1 MARGLWNGAISFGL
15 INIPVEIMSAK
26 DQKRISFRMLDK
38 NDFSPIGYKQINKAT
53 GKEVQRKNIV
63 KGYEYSPNQF
73 VVMTNADFEK
83 ANPKATKTLDIQ
95 DFVDIE
101 DVDPLMF
108 ETPYYLIPGKSG
120 EKGYIL
126 LRKTLEHT
134 KKAAVT
140 QFVMHKK
147 EHLGV
152 IMPRGEYLI
161 LEVLR
166 YAHEVKELDEAKF
179 LEDVDLS
186 KVRISDRE
194 LKMAESLVRGMT
206 ERWQPKRYK
215 DTYQDDLLRLIEH
228 KIKGGETET
237 PPELEAPEPT
247 KTNTVDLS
255 ALLERSLQSRGGRGH
270 ASNHP
275 ALRGGSSSRTAA
287 ASKRSTSAR
296 KSVSAK
302 SGAKKKVAHKAK
314 SVAKAHAA
322 HKATSKRKSTSTS
335 KRA

>member
-38 NDFSPIGYKQINKAT
+38 NDFSPIGYKQINKTT
-53 GKEVQRKNIV
+53 GREVQRKNIV

-73 VVMTNADFEK
+73 VVMTEADFEK

-120 EKGYIL
+120 EKGYLL

-134 KKAAVT
+134 KKAAIT

-147 EHLGV
+147 EHLGA
-152 IMPRGEYLI
+152 IMPRGDYLI

-206 ERWQPKRYK
+206 ERWQPRRYK
-215 DTYQDDLLRLIEH
+215 DTYQDDLLRLIEA
-228 KIKGGETET
+228 KIKGGKTET
-237 PPELEAPEPT
+237 PPELEVPEAT

-255 ALLERSLQSRGGRGH
+255 ALLERSLQSRGSRAAH
-270 ASNHP
+270 HP
-275 ALRGGSSSRTAA
+275 ALREGSSSRSAA
-287 ASKRSTSAR
+287 ASKKSTSAR
-296 KSVSAK
+296 KSVSTK
-302 SGAKKKVAHKAK
+302 SGGTKKKAAHKSK

-322 HKATSKRKSTSTS
+322 HKATTKRKTSHA
-335 KRA
+335 KRAH

>member
-26 DQKRISFRMLDK
+26 DQKRISFRLLDK
-38 NDFSPIGYKQINKAT
+38 TDFSPVGYKQVNKST
-53 GKEVQRKNIV
+53 GREVQKKNIV
-63 KGYEYSPNQF
+63 KGYEYSPSQF
-73 VVMTNADFEK
+73 VVMSDADFAQ

-120 EKGYIL
+120 EKGYLL

-134 KKAAVT
+134 KKAAIT

-147 EHLGV
+147 EHLGA
-152 IMPRGEYLI
+152 IMARGEYLI

-166 YAHEVKELDEAKF
+166 YAHEVRELDEAKF

-186 KVRISDRE
+186 KVRITDRE

-215 DTYQDDLLRLIEH
+215 DTYQDDLLRLIES
-228 KIKGGETET
+228 KIRGGKTET
-237 PPELEAPEPT
+237 PPEMEAPEPT

-255 ALLERSLQSRGGRGH
+255 ALLERSLKSRGSRGGVGH
-270 ASNHP
+270 A
-275 ALRGGSSSRTAA
+275 AVRTAA
-287 ASKRSTSAR
+287 ASKKATSAR
-296 KSVSAK
+296 KSVSTA
-302 SGAKKKVAHKAK
+302 AHKSRATK
-314 SVAKAHAA
+314 KAHAA
-322 HKATSKRKSTSTS
+322 HKSSKARSAKSSSQRTHH
-335 KRA
+335 

>member
-26 DQKRISFRMLDK
+26 DHQKISFRMLDK
-38 NDFSPIGYKQINKAT
+38 KDFSPIGYKQINKAT
-53 GKEVQRKNIV
+53 GKEVQRKDIV
-63 KGYEYSPNQF
+63 KGYEYSPNQY
-73 VVMTNADFEK
+73 VVMNDEDFAK

-95 DFVDIE
+95 DFVEIE
-101 DVDPLMF
+101 DIDTLMF

-120 EKGYIL
+120 EKGYLL

-152 IMPRGEYLI
+152 IMPRGEYLV

-166 YAHEVKELDEAKF
+166 YAHEIKELDEAKF
-179 LEDVDLS
+179 LDDIDLT
-186 KVRISDRE
+186 KVKINDRE
-194 LKMAESLVRGMT
+194 LKMAESLVKGMT

-215 DTYQDDLLRLIEH
+215 DTYQDDMLRVIEA
-228 KIKGGETET
+228 KIKGGETAT
-237 PPELEAPEPT
+237 PPELEAPEAT

-255 ALLERSLQSRGGRGH
+255 ALLERSLKARGARGGAGH
-270 ASNHP
+270 AS
-275 ALRGGSSSRTAA
+275 LRTAA
-287 ASKRSTSAR
+287 ASKAAPTAR
-296 KSVSAK
+296 KSVP
-302 SGAKKKVAHKAK
+302 HKAK
-314 SVAKAHAA
+314 SVKKAHVA
-322 HKATSKRKSTSTS
+322 HKATSAKKKSTAKRK
-335 KRA
+335 AH